1 MACQSYDANYKALI
15 ILQKTSLVLLNSA
28 IHLLNGQINTGMRP
42 KQHSY
47 RHLPA
52 AQPRALGSLPAW
64 PYNRRTLFVELVMP
78 NLHLAD
84 LTAEIEANVR
94 RALAEDIGSGDITAR
109 LIPAERLAKA
119 TIITRDN
126 AVISGTAWVD
136 AVFRQLDPRVA
147 VHWQVAD
154 GERVSPNQ
162 VLFHLEGPA
171 RSLLSGE
178 RSALNFLQMLSGVA
192 THAQQL
198 ADQVA
203 QTQVK
208 LLDTR
213 KTLPGLR
220 LAQKY
225 AVTCGGCHNH
235 RIGLYDAFL
244 IKENHIAACGGIAQA
259 ISAAHKIA
267 PGKPVEIEVE
277 SLAEL
282 KEALAAG
289 ADIIMLDE
297 LSLDDMRE
305 AVRLNDG
312 KAKLE
317 ASGGINEST
326 LLPIAETGVD
336 YISIGAMTKDVKAV
350 DLSMRL
356 SL

>member
-1 MACQSYDANYKALI
+1 
-15 ILQKTSLVLLNSA
+15 
-28 IHLLNGQINTGMRP
+28 
-42 KQHSY
+42 
-47 RHLPA
+47 
-52 AQPRALGSLPAW
+52 
-64 PYNRRTLFVELVMP
+64 MP
-78 NLHLAD
+78 NLRIAD

-94 RALAEDIGSGDITAR
+94 RALLEDVGSGDITAQ

-119 TIITRDN
+119 TIISRDA
-126 AVISGTAWVD
+126 AVIAGTAWVD

-147 VHWQVAD
+147 VHWQVTD
-154 GERVSPNQ
+154 GDRVSANQ
-162 VLFHLEGPA
+162 ALFHLEGPA
-171 RSLLSGE
+171 RSLLTGE

-192 THAQQL
+192 TRAQYF
-198 ADQVA
+198 ADMVA
-203 QTQVK
+203 GTQVR

-259 ISAAHKIA
+259 VEAAHRIA
-267 PGKPVEIEVE
+267 PGKPVEVEVE
-277 SLAEL
+277 SLGEL
-282 KEALAAG
+282 KQALDAG

-305 AVRLNDG
+305 AVRLTAG
-312 KAKLE
+312 RASLE
-317 ASGGINEST
+317 ASGGINDET
-326 LLPIAETGVD
+326 LRVIAETGVD

>member
-1 MACQSYDANYKALI
+1 
-15 ILQKTSLVLLNSA
+15 
-28 IHLLNGQINTGMRP
+28 
-42 KQHSY
+42 
-47 RHLPA
+47 
-52 AQPRALGSLPAW
+52 
-64 PYNRRTLFVELVMP
+64 MP
-78 NLHLAD
+78 NLRLAD

-94 RALAEDIGSGDITAR
+94 RALLEDVGSGDITAQ

-119 TIITRDN
+119 TIITRDDCSI
-126 AVISGTAWVD
+126 AGTAWVD

-147 VHWQVAD
+147 VHWQVSD
-154 GERVSPNQ
+154 GERAKANQ
-162 VLFHLEGPA
+162 PLFHLEGPA
-171 RSLLSGE
+171 RSLLTGE
-178 RSALNFLQMLSGVA
+178 RTALNFLQMLSAVA
-192 THAQQL
+192 TRAQYF
-198 ADQVA
+198 ADKVA
-203 QTQVK
+203 DTQVK

-244 IKENHIAACGGIAQA
+244 IKENHIAACGGIPQA
-259 ISAAHKIA
+259 ISAAHRIA

-282 KEALAAG
+282 KEALDAG
-289 ADIIMLDE
+289 ADIVMLDE

-305 AVRLNDG
+305 AVRLNG
-312 KAKLE
+312 GRAKLE
-317 ASGGINEST
+317 ASGGINEAT
-326 LLPIAETGVD
+326 LRVIAETGVD